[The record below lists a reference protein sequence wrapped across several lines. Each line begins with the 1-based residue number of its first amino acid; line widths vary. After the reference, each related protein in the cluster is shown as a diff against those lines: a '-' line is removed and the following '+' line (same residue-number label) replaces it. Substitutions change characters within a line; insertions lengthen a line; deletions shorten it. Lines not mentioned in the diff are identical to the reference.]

1 LDALAP
7 LGINLTFLISQ
18 IVNFIVLL
26 LILRAWA
33 WKPIRR
39 MLEQRR
45 ERIAQGLEDARVAA
59 EARANAEKEAQAIL
73 GRAQAEANQK
83 VRESA
88 DRAEQVAR
96 EIRAAAEKDVAGL
109 RETAAGEAEQAR
121 TAALGELRGQ
131 VAALAIAAAQKLIG
145 ESLDEKRQRHLLE
158 EFFSGI
164 KDGRVVVLEGET
176 LQGAGAEVT
185 SALPLT
191 EAEQETVRRQLA
203 RPLGEGASLS
213 FRVNPAILGG
223 LVIRVGDKVIDGSV
237 AGKLEGLRQSL
248 R

>member
-1 LDALAP
+1 MEA
-7 LGINLTFLISQ
+7 LGINLGYLLVQ
-18 IVNFIVLL
+18 ILNFAIIFVVL
-26 LILRAWA
+26 RVWVY
-33 WKPIRR
+33 KPILSLLERR
-39 MLEQRR
+39 RH
-45 ERIAQGLEDARVAA
+45 RIAQGLEDARVAA

-73 GRAQAEANQK
+73 SQAQADANQK

-88 DRAEQVAR
+88 ERAEQVGR
-96 EIRAAAEKDVAGL
+96 EIHAAAEKDAAAVRQA
-109 RETAAGEAEQAR
+109 AAGEAEQAR
-121 TAALGELRGQ
+121 SAALGELRGQ

-145 ESLDEKRQRHLLE
+145 ESLDEKRQRHLVE

-164 KDGRVVVLEGET
+164 KDGRVIVLEGEA
-176 LQGAGAEVT
+176 LQGASAEVT

-191 EAEQETVRRQLA
+191 EAEQATVSKQLA
-203 RPLGEGASLS
+203 KPLGAGASLS
-213 FRVNPAILGG
+213 FRVDPAILGG

>member
-1 LDALAP
+1 LEA
-7 LGINLTFLISQ
+7 LGINLGYLFVQ
-18 IVNFIVLL
+18 ILNFAIIFVVL
-26 LILRAWA
+26 RVWVY
-33 WKPIRR
+33 KPILGL
-39 MLEQRR
+39 LERRR

-59 EARANAEKEAQAIL
+59 EARANAEKEAQALL
-73 GRAQAEANQK
+73 GRAQADANQK

-88 DRAEQVAR
+88 ERAEQVAR
-96 EIRAAAEKDVAGL
+96 EIHAAAEKDAAAVRAA
-109 RETAAGEAEQAR
+109 AAGEAEQAR
-121 TAALGELRGQ
+121 SAALGELRGQ

-145 ESLDEKRQRHLLE
+145 ESLDEKRQRHLVQ

-176 LQGAGAEVT
+176 LQGASAEVT

-191 EAEQETVRRQLA
+191 EAEQDTVRKQLA
-203 RPLGEGASLS
+203 KPLGAGAPLS

>member
-1 LDALAP
+1 MEA
-7 LGINLTFLISQ
+7 LGINLGYLLVQ
-18 IVNFIVLL
+18 ILNFAIIFVVL
-26 LILRAWA
+26 RVWVY
-33 WKPIRR
+33 KPIVGL
-39 MLEQRR
+39 LEKRR

-73 GRAQAEANQK
+73 SAAQADANQK
-83 VRESA
+83 VREASE
-88 DRAEQVAR
+88 RAEQVAR
-96 EIRAAAEKDVAGL
+96 EIHAAAEKDAAAV
-109 RETAAGEAEQAR
+109 REAAAGEAEQAR

-145 ESLDEKRQRHLLE
+145 ESLDEKRQRHLVE

-164 KDGRVVVLEGET
+164 KDGKVVVLEGET
-176 LQGAGAEVT
+176 LQGASAEVT

-191 EAEQETVRRQLA
+191 EAEQETVRKHLA
-203 RPLGEGASLS
+203 KPLGAGASLS

-223 LVIRVGDKVIDGSV
+223 LVVRVGDKVIDGSV

>member
-1 LDALAP
+1 LEA
-7 LGINLTFLISQ
+7 LGINLGYLFVQ
-18 IVNFIVLL
+18 ILNFAIIFVVL
-26 LILRAWA
+26 RVWVY
-33 WKPIRR
+33 KPILGL
-39 MLEQRR
+39 LERRR

-59 EARANAEKEAQAIL
+59 EARANAEKEAQALL
-73 GRAQAEANQK
+73 GRAQADANQK

-88 DRAEQVAR
+88 ERAEQVAR
-96 EIRAAAEKDVAGL
+96 EIHAAAEKDAAAVRQA
-109 RETAAGEAEQAR
+109 AAGEAEQAR
-121 TAALGELRGQ
+121 SAALGELRGQ

-145 ESLDEKRQRHLLE
+145 ESLDEKRQRHLVQ

-176 LQGAGAEVT
+176 LQGASAEVT

-191 EAEQETVRRQLA
+191 EAEQDTVRKQLA
-203 RPLGEGASLS
+203 KPLGAGAPLS